1 MKDGV
6 PTVLSRSVS
15 VKVTVLLVVD
25 VTDVCEADDVVVLL
39 ASILCVSE
47 VEWLEVVVEVE
58 IVLVVD
64 GMLRAQSEKAALAAE
79 VARPTAFSQ

>member
-1 MKDGV
+1 VKDRV

-25 VTDVCEADDVVVLL
+25 VTDVCEADGVVVLL

-64 GMLRAQSEKAALAAE
+64 GMLRAQSEKATLAAE
-79 VARPTAFSQ
+79 VARPSAFSQ